1 MARTTRSTRALV
13 VPSSRPRSVRC
24 SGGTVGR
31 RRWLALAP
39 CVLIGLCAA
48 HGGPARA
55 DESQSFHVIVNADN
69 PVASVSRDFLTDAFL
84 KRVSRWPAGENIQAV
99 DLRSDSPVR
108 AQFSTAVLRR
118 SVAAIRSYWQQ
129 RIFAGR
135 GVPPPEVDTDSAAI
149 HYVKRH
155 RGGVGYVSRNADTS
169 EVKVLALR

>member
-1 MARTTRSTRALV
+1 MARTTRSTRAPVLP
-13 VPSSRPRSVRC
+13 PSRARSD
-24 SGGTVGR
+24 GLVGR

-48 HGGPARA
+48 YGGAARA
-55 DESQSFHVIVNADN
+55 EESQSFHVIVNADN
-69 PVASVSRDFLTDAFL
+69 PVGSIPREFLADAFL
-84 KRVSRWPAGENIQAV
+84 KRVSRWPAGETIQAV
-99 DLRSDSPVR
+99 DLRSDSPIR
-108 AQFSTAVLRR
+108 AQFSAAVLRR
-118 SVAAIRSYWQQ
+118 SIAAVRSYWQQ

-155 RGGVGYVSRNADTS
+155 RGGVGYVSRHADTR